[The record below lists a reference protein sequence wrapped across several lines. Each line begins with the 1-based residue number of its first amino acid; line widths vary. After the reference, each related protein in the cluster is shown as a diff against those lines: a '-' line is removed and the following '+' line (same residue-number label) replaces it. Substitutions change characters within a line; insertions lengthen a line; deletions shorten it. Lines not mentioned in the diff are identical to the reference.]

1 MNGGFIPH
9 AKQEGKGVDGVAV
22 PGSKV
27 GGRGFEKEQIGQIQV
42 AFTGFSFG
50 DDLIGDEA
58 RGSGEEDWAGLAPSL
73 FDLPGLFFNGLG
85 YSVIFGDDLR
95 NPAYPVNSVSNRSK
109 LQLR

>member
-9 AKQEGKGVDGVAV
+9 ARQGGKGADAVAV

-27 GGRGFEKEQIGQIQV
+27 AGTGFEKEQIGQIQV

-50 DDLIGDEA
+50 DSLLGDEG
-58 RGSGEEDWAGLAPSL
+58 RGSGEGDLAETDGLATSL
-73 FDLPGLFFNGLG
+73 LDLPGLFFKGLG

-95 NPAYPVNSVSNRSK
+95 NPA
-109 LQLR
+109 